1 MSYLTKKKLDINKKH
16 LIAISSLIILLIVER
31 LVMLYFDV
39 FPFNSDEAIVG
50 LMARHILLG
59 ERPIFFYGQAYMGSL
74 DAFLVA
80 FAFKIFGI
88 HIWVIRLVQI
98 FLYSLTLIFFY
109 MFVIIAFDDDRI
121 AFFST
126 LLMVI
131 APINVVLY
139 TTVSLGGYGEAF
151 LIGVV
156 SYYISIKLLKYFQSS
171 KIIRKIDYLRLFLLG
186 LICGLG
192 LWTNAISLIF
202 SIPSLIFV
210 LASLFQIKVKT
221 KVLIKIVL
229 LEGLGFLLG
238 SFLWWFS
245 FITGMNAQIF
255 NELAGNAVAVE
266 KVGFFSKA
274 INHLISFILFA
285 PTVTIGLRPP
295 WSIQPISLWFA
306 PFVIGF
312 WVLILYLIV
321 KYFKL
326 LNEIG
331 KKAIFLTSIS
341 GLILISGFIFSSFG
355 VDPSGRYFLPLT
367 FLLAIFGGVV
377 IGQQVKSILFKILIS
392 IVLIFYVYGYI
403 SLSMQQ
409 PKITTQFY
417 SPAVIN
423 HEKIYELSE
432 FLTEKGEHYGYTNYW
447 VAYPLAFI
455 SDETI
460 ISTPA
465 LPYHLDL
472 RYTSRDDR
480 YPPYHQKVRESG
492 KVFYITT
499 NNPALDNLIIENLNN
514 KTIKYKYIEIGD
526 YHVFYDLSEA
536 ILPEGLN
543 LYETNY

>member
-1 MSYLTKKKLDINKKH
+1 MSYLTKKKFDINKKH

-50 LMARHILLG
+50 LMARHILNG

-171 KIIRKIDYLRLFLLG
+171 KIIRKKDYFRLFLLG
-186 LICGLG
+186 LLCGLG

-202 SIPSLIFV
+202 SVPSLILV
-210 LASLFQIKVKT
+210 LAFLIQIKIKT
-221 KVLIKIVL
+221 KKLIKIVL
-229 LEGLGFLLG
+229 IEGFGFLLG

-255 NELAGNAVAVE
+255 SELAGNAVAVE
-266 KVGFFSKA
+266 KVGFFSRV
-274 INHLISFILFA
+274 INHLISFLLFA

-295 WSIQPISLWFA
+295 WSIQPISLWFT

-312 WVLILYLIV
+312 WVITLYLIV

-331 KKAIFLTSIS
+331 KKAIYLVSIS

-367 FLLAIFGGVV
+367 FLLTIFGGVV
-377 IGQQVKSILFKILIS
+377 IGQQQKSILYKILIS
-392 IVLIFYVYGYI
+392 IVLIFYIYGYI

-417 SPAVIN
+417 GPAVIN

-432 FLTEKGEHYGYTNYW
+432 FLTENGEHYGYTNYW

-460 ISTPA
+460 LSIPA

-480 YPPYHQKVRESG
+480 YPPYRQKVRESG

-536 ILPEGLN
+536 ISPEGLN